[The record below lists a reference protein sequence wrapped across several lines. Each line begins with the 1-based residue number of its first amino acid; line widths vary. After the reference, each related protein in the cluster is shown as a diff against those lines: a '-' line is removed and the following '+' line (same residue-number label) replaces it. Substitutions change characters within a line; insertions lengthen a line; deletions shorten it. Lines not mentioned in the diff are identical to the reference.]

1 MDCRLKYKMQDVKL
15 LQDQYTSLTEI
26 YKNILE
32 CVNKTKEKLQKNLC
46 DIKNLIQYIQMAL

>member
-1 MDCRLKYKMQDVKL
+1 MQDVKL